1 MTQDPDPAVVAT
13 PAARSG
19 YLGLT
24 LKLVLVAAVIGGT
37 HVVGQ
42 EVLAGLGAPLVPSTE
57 PMLHRT
63 AMVAIAV
70 YVVLMMLPF
79 VPGIEIGLALI
90 ALLGLDIVPL
100 VYGATVVALTGAF
113 LLGRLV
119 PHATIVQILALL
131 RLRRASELLTRLE
144 PLETDQ
150 RLEFLLQRASS
161 RVVPFLLRH
170 RFLAI
175 AIALNLPGNAL
186 VGGGGGICLI
196 AGFSRLFPLP
206 TFLAAVAVAVSPL
219 PFFLLLTSLVG

>member
-1 MTQDPDPAVVAT
+1 MTQNPGSGAVGAFAT
-13 PAARSG
+13 RGGFARLALKVVLLAA
-19 YLGLT
+19 L
-24 LKLVLVAAVIGGT
+24 LVGAHLA
-37 HVVGQ
+37 GQ
-42 EVLAGLGAPLVPSTE
+42 AVLARLGAPLVPSTE
-57 PMLHRT
+57 PMMHRT
-63 AMVAIAV
+63 VMIGIAA
-70 YVVLMMLPF
+70 YTVLMMLPF

-90 ALLGLDIVPL
+90 AMLGLDIVPL